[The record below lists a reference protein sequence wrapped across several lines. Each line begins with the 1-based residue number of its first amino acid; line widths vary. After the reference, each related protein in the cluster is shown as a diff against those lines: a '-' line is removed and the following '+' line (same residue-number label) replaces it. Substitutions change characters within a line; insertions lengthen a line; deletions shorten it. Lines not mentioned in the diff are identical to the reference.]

1 MIKLLRALFFLDAA
15 IWLAFAVA
23 IYMRIIP
30 GIPDQE
36 PAVGMMAALMLGNA
50 AALAAAGW
58 GLGRQSPIFYFFAVA
73 VLVINILMTIT
84 DQMGLWDWLVL
95 ALEVVMLALLLSV
108 ARSYMTAER

>member
-15 IWLAFAVA
+15 IWLA
-23 IYMRIIP
+23 
-30 GIPDQE
+30 
-36 PAVGMMAALMLGNA
+36 
-50 AALAAAGW
+50 
-58 GLGRQSPIFYFFAVA
+58 FAVA

>member
-15 IWLAFAVA
+15 IWLA
-23 IYMRIIP
+23 
-30 GIPDQE
+30 
-36 PAVGMMAALMLGNA
+36 
-50 AALAAAGW
+50 
-58 GLGRQSPIFYFFAVA
+58 FAVA

-95 ALEVVMLALLLSV
+95 ALEAVVLALLLSV